1 MVLEKNKLE
10 EKQLNSEEA
19 PAHEIEEIGD
29 IVVSQQAKG
38 AVPENEYSPTGKTT
52 GKIVFQASGKKKI

>member
-1 MVLEKNKLE
+1 MVLEKHKLE

-19 PAHEIEEIGD
+19 PVQEIEEIGD
-29 IVVSQQAKG
+29 MVVSQEAKG
-38 AVPENEYSPTGKTT
+38 AAPSIGYSPTVKAT